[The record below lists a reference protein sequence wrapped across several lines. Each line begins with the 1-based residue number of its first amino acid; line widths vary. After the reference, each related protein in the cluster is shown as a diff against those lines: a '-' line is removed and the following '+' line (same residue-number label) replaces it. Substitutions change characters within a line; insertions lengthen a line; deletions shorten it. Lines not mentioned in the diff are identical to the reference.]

1 MTAINTVLTKQQ
13 LVTRFTEL
21 AQQEK
26 WFDIQD
32 ELFADHVK
40 SIEPPNSPYMDT
52 TEGKSAVRKKAEDFV
67 KKVEEVHSV
76 HTSEVLVTGNHLAVA
91 REMDITVNG
100 FGRIQ
105 LNEIMLYEVKDGQI
119 VSEQFFY

>member
-1 MTAINTVLTKQQ
+1 MTTQQ
-13 LVTRFTEL
+13 VVTRFTEL
-21 AQQEK
+21 ARQEK

-32 ELFADHVK
+32 ELFADNVK

-52 TEGKSAVRKKAEDFV
+52 VEGKAAVRKKAEDFV
-67 KKVEEVHSV
+67 KKVEDVHRM
-76 HTSEVLVTGNHLAVA
+76 HTSEVLVAGNHLSVA
-91 REMDITVNG
+91 REMDFTVKG

-105 LNEIMLYEVKDGQI
+105 LNEIMLYEVRDGQI